1 MYILRSLI
9 LNTLIFICTLGQV
22 TLLAESRDTI
32 LNMVLSKPYFYNL
45 IKSTDGKIFAGT
57 SEGIMEIVGMRL
69 LTVSD
74 AKGYITTDLKGRP
87 VIDSSG
93 IRYYKEKKYVRLL
106 PYPDVSREEYH
117 VSAKN
122 QFYICSG
129 GLLYFFDLPRY
140 EISYPYHSIRSI
152 SKNIVGTYS
161 GVYVKGKKLEKP
173 GPTFTDGYI
182 REFGNKAFI
191 CNYSIFI
198 VNLDAL
204 PIDATLNS
212 QNYHVYD
219 TKDNL
224 FFNDIFPSRN
234 NKAYYLA
241 TGKKLL
247 LVDSSFTRDSV
258 LFTHDNDETPIN
270 LITGNPFYLFFT
282 AGKQLYSLEYKTGT
296 ISPVVKV
303 TENILGGVYQEQQIF
318 ILTSKAL
325 YRFNSG
331 SKLEHLVN
339 LESAHTLELISG
351 SELIISTDQG
361 LYLFNIASKSLSVV
375 IKGVEF
381 NRKALFRDENNI
393 YAGSVNGLYKIRVED
408 VPLIIEDNH
417 SNRYYEE
424 KWYDSYL
431 VPVAVFFLIP
441 FMGIFI
447 FMYRRR
453 WKAAEET
460 IEHFRTPVEQDKL
473 VSKEVI
479 EAHIQN
485 NLSTASI
492 NMLKAEFNLNSSQLY
507 SILKPE
513 KPGSIIQR
521 IRLNTFIEMRA
532 RHMSYKEISEATG
545 LSISYLKR
553 IKQSD

>member
-1 MYILRSLI
+1 MSQVSL
-9 LNTLIFICTLGQV
+9 
-22 TLLAESRDTI
+22 ADDSRDTV

-45 IKSTDGKIFAGT
+45 IKSTDGKIYAGT
-57 SEGIMEIVGMRL
+57 SEGIMEIADMRL
-69 LTVSD
+69 LAVSD

-93 IRYYKEKKYVRLL
+93 IRYYKEKKFVRLL

-117 VSAKN
+117 ASAKN

-140 EISYPYHSIRSI
+140 EVSYPYHSIRSI
-152 SKNIVGTYS
+152 SKNLVGTYS
-161 GVYVKGKKLEKP
+161 GVYVRGKKLDSP

-191 CNYSIFI
+191 CNYPISI
-198 VNLDAL
+198 VDLNAL
-204 PIDATLNS
+204 PNDATLNS
-212 QNYHVYD
+212 HNYFTYD
-219 TKDNL
+219 TKENL
-224 FFNDIFPSRN
+224 FFNDIFPTKD

-247 LVDSSFTRDSV
+247 LVDSSFSRDSV
-258 LFTHDNDETPIN
+258 LFTHHDDETPIN

-296 ISPVVKV
+296 ILPVSEV
-303 TENILGGVYQEQQIF
+303 TDNIQCGVYHEVQIF
-318 ILTSKAL
+318 ILTSNAL

-331 SKLEHLVN
+331 KQLERLVN
-339 LESAHTLELISG
+339 LESAHSLEMISG

-361 LYLFNIASKSLSVV
+361 LYLYNIASKSLSVV

-381 NRKALFRDENNI
+381 NKKALFRNDNNI

-408 VPLIIEDNH
+408 IPLIIEDNH
-417 SNRYYEE
+417 SSQYIGE
-424 KWYDSYL
+424 KWYDSSFML
-431 VPVAVFFLIP
+431 VVASFLIL
-441 FMGIFI
+441 FMAIFI
-447 FMYRRR
+447 FTFWKR

-460 IEHFRTPVEQDKL
+460 IEHFRTPVEQEKL
-473 VSKEVI
+473 VSKEII
-479 EAHIQN
+479 EMHIQN

-492 NMLKAEFNLNSSQLY
+492 NMLKEEFKLGSSQLY

-521 IRLNTFIEMRA
+521 IRLKTFMEMRA
-532 RHMSYKEISEATG
+532 RRKSYKEISEATG
-545 LSISYLKR
+545 LSISYLRR
-553 IKQSD
+553 IKQSNISE